1 MKQKRYESPLFTML
15 WFLLFILGIA
25 ASIADPTGIVASHGY
40 ALKSQTLLDENLAL
54 VAVGLVSLIAGL
66 VIRFVA
72 IVTLGKNFSGR
83 LRLRDDHTLVKT
95 GIYRW
100 VRHPAYLGAV
110 LLFLSF
116 PIMLSSILGF
126 LVMFLLVPYFLHRI
140 KLEERMLIGRFGA
153 EYEEYMR
160 HSKRLIPFLY

>member
-1 MKQKRYESPLFTML
+1 MEQKRYESPLFTVLPYMIIML
-15 WFLLFILGIA
+15 GFA
-25 ASIADPTGIVASHGY
+25 AMIADPTGIVASHGF
-40 ALKSQTLLDENLAL
+40 AIKSQTLLDENLAL
-54 VAVGLVSLIAGL
+54 VAIGFVVLIAGL

-72 IVTLGKNFSGR
+72 IVTLKKNFSGL

-95 GIYRW
+95 GVYRW

-126 LVMFLLVPYFLHRI
+126 VIMFLLVPYFLHRI
-140 KLEERMLIGRFGA
+140 KLEEWMLIGRFGA
-153 EYEEYMR
+153 EYEEYMK
-160 HSKRLIPFLY
+160 HTKRLIPFLY

>member
-1 MKQKRYESPLFTML
+1 MIK
-15 WFLLFILGIA
+15 I
-25 ASIADPTGIVASHGY
+25 H
-40 ALKSQTLLDENLAL
+40 TLMDENLAL
-54 VAVGLVSLIAGL
+54 FAVGLVVFIAGL

-95 GIYRW
+95 GIYGW
-100 VRHPAYLGAV
+100 VRHPRVFGFVPNLPELPDYATQHSRVSDHVPSRA
-110 LLFLSF
+110 LL
-116 PIMLSSILGF
+116 PAPDQARGEDT
-126 LVMFLLVPYFLHRI
+126 HRTF
-140 KLEERMLIGRFGA
+140 RA